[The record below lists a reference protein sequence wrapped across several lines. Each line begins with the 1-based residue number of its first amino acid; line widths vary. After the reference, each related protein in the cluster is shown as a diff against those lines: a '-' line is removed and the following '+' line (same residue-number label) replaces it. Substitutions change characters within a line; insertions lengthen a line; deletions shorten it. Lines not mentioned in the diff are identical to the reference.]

1 MRQLP
6 LYAVALFLLT
16 ALAPGLVRA
25 EDAEP
30 TPSSVL
36 FKNVR
41 IFDGVSERL
50 TAGSVLVE
58 GKLIKA
64 VGEHL
69 EAQDGTSIIE
79 CGGRVLMPGLIDAH
93 VHLALVRRPGEIRN
107 DYDWMY
113 VGALAGDQARR
124 MLLRGFTTVRDIGG
138 PTVGLARAID
148 GGLLPGP
155 RILSSGPFITQT
167 SGHGDFRNYND
178 PHPVMTGNLSFLD
191 REGWVYIADGADE
204 VTRAVR
210 EALRRGAVQIKV
222 MAGGGVSSPY
232 DPLDTVQ
239 YTPEEMRAAVVAA
252 ENWGTYV
259 AVHAYTDRAVRM
271 AVEAGVKSIEHAPF
285 VTEATMKFLAER
297 GAYLCPTAR
306 ISLTSPNYLGLPPG
320 ATADKLAEVNAGARN
335 QLAWAKKYG
344 VKLVFSTDQFG
355 APEIFPEQSKEFLT
369 LAEHFSPVE
378 VLRMATS
385 TAAELLA
392 LSGLRHPYREGTL
405 GAVTKGAYADLL
417 LVEGNPLE
425 DVTLLADYEENILL
439 IMKDGKVYKNA
450 LKD

>member
-1 MRQLP
+1 
-6 LYAVALFLLT
+6 
-16 ALAPGLVRA
+16 
-25 EDAEP
+25 
-30 TPSSVL
+30 
-36 FKNVR
+36 
-41 IFDGVSERL
+41 
-50 TAGSVLVE
+50 
-58 GKLIKA
+58 
-64 VGEHL
+64 
-69 EAQDGTSIIE
+69 
-79 CGGRVLMPGLIDAH
+79 
-93 VHLALVRRPGEIRN
+93 
-107 DYDWMY
+107 
-113 VGALAGDQARR
+113 

-155 RILSSGPFITQT
+155 RILSSGPFISQT

-271 AVEAGVKSIEHAPF
+271 AVEAGVKSIEHGPF
-285 VTEATMKFLAER
+285 ITEATMKLLAER

-306 ISLTSPNYLGLPPG
+306 ISLTSPKALGLPPG
-320 ATADKLAEVNAGARN
+320 PTAGEYTVGDR
-335 QLAWAKKYG
+335 
-344 VKLVFSTDQFG
+344 
-355 APEIFPEQSKEFLT
+355 
-369 LAEHFSPVE
+369 
-378 VLRMATS
+378 
-385 TAAELLA
+385 
-392 LSGLRHPYREGTL
+392 
-405 GAVTKGAYADLL
+405 
-417 LVEGNPLE
+417 
-425 DVTLLADYEENILL
+425 
-439 IMKDGKVYKNA
+439 
-450 LKD
+450 